1 VASGVGLFWP
11 FLFCPFRVLYARS
24 AWAARERCATE
35 IAAVVARVLAPAVLA
50 CVCRP
55 LRSGVLAT
63 SSPPSSARSC
73 PIATCASCVTPSCH
87 PVGGITSEHCANGNS
102 LFYRRLQPGPNWT
115 PTCLQTNRLP
125 IYRVPIARNRQA
137 KNLRSRPM
145 GSRRPSVRQL

>member
-1 VASGVGLFWP
+1 MNPYSRARELSPGHVPWSGTVSPVSL
-11 FLFCPFRVLYARS
+11 LSVSRCVCSFRVG
-24 AWAARERCATE
+24 AARERCATE

-87 PVGGITSEHCANGNS
+87 P
-102 LFYRRLQPGPNWT
+102 
-115 PTCLQTNRLP
+115 
-125 IYRVPIARNRQA
+125 
-137 KNLRSRPM
+137 
-145 GSRRPSVRQL
+145 